1 MKKLTKEEE
10 QIIKRSRE
18 TPEQRKERVN
28 EEAGRYRSRV
38 IPDKRRDK
46 KEKASRNDY
55 DER

>member
-10 QIIKRSRE
+10 QTIKRSKE
-18 TPEQRKERVN
+18 TPAQRKERVA
-28 EEAGRYRSRV
+28 EEGGRFRSKV

-46 KEKASRNDY
+46 KDKASRNDY

>member
-18 TPEQRKERVN
+18 TPKQRKERVN

-46 KEKASRNDY
+46 KEKASRKDY

>member
-10 QIIKRSRE
+10 RMIRRSKE

-28 EEAGRYRSRV
+28 EEAGRFKSRI
-38 IPDKRRDK
+38 IPNKRKDK

>member
-1 MKKLTKEEE
+1 MKRLTKEEE
-10 QIIKRSRE
+10 RMIRHSKE
-18 TPEQRKERVN
+18 TPKQRKERVN
-28 EEAGRYRSRV
+28 EEAGRFKSRI

>member
-10 QIIKRSRE
+10 KMLKRSKE

-28 EEAGRYRSRV
+28 EEGGRYRSKV

>member
-10 QIIKRSRE
+10 QIFKHSKE
-18 TPEQRKERVN
+18 TPAQRKERVA
-28 EEAGRYRSRV
+28 EEGGRFRSRV

-46 KEKASRNDY
+46 KDKASRNDY